1 MPMSPSRDIK
11 AYSGDYLCYQAKGAE
26 GCVPCEFYMAYGFA

>member
-26 GCVPCEFYMAYGFA
+26 GLCAL